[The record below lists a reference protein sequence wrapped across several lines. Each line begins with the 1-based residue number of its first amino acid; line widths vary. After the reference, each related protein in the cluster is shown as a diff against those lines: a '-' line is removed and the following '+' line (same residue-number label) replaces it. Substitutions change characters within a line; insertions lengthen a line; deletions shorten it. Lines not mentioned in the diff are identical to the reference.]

1 MIVISVLV
9 RKDKSDK
16 NFKKKNEEDEN
27 TNQIERKPIKN

>member
-16 NFKKKNEEDEN
+16 NFKKKNDEEN
-27 TNQIERKPIKN
+27 KNQIERKPIKN